1 MKELFRKFAAQVS
14 TVTGSPWL
22 FVIASLMIVGWAI
35 TGFVIGFSDR
45 WLLAI
50 NTTTT
55 VITFLMVFLIQNSQN
70 RHALS
75 TQIKLDEL
83 IRSIGA
89 ARNQLID
96 LEHLSDEELS
106 QLKQG
111 FERIR
116 DRANRDADGQG
127 GSGPHSDQTK

>member
-1 MKELFRKFAAQVS
+1 MQETFRKFAARVS
-14 TVTGSPWL
+14 TITGSPWL
-22 FVIASLMIVGWAI
+22 FIGASLMILGWAAM
-35 TGFVIGFSDR
+35 GLVIGFTDR

-55 VITFLMVFLIQNSQN
+55 VTTFLMVFLIQNSQN
-70 RHALS
+70 RHAIS

-96 LEHLSDEELS
+96 LEHLTDDELAT
-106 QLKQG
+106 LKQG
-111 FERIR
+111 FERLR
-116 DRANRDADGQG
+116 HRANRDADA
-127 GSGPHSDQTK
+127 STST